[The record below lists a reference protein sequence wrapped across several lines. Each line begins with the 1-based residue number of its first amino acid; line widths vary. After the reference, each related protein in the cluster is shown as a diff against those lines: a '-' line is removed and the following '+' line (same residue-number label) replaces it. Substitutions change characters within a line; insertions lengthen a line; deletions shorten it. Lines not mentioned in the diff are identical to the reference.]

1 MNITIEINMIH
12 KYMKIKMYN
21 LNIETISWT
30 IFKVREF
37 KEIFKIHYLD
47 AVGRK
52 NRMKFISML

>member
-21 LNIETISWT
+21 LSIETISWK

-37 KEIFKIHYLD
+37 KEIFKAHYLD

-52 NRMKFISML
+52 NQMKFIFML